1 MSIEPD
7 ILSKL
12 PFWKKLRRQILLKVV
27 HDNFF
32 EYDDCFVPTNIVHS
46 AQKKNIADIRED
58 DRETVLFD
66 HFLIN
71 CRRGMN
77 TPFIQ
82 CVQAENKIIWFWS
95 DDYFKKQNANLCRWL
110 DDCFRM
116 ATTLFELQLITT
128 RLRNDKTRGYM
139 INVFCSFIIRFLRKN
154 VFDPLD
160 ELYKMEG
167 KNLLTLQKCCMD
179 LHAKFLKPLYRI
191 ANQIEKEDIIG
202 GEFINFLFDQ
212 KSLHEN
218 RYLTSILDDIIS
230 LSIERYYQIIV
241 EWVSSCTLALDVGH
255 EFFIWDL
262 RKQNVVD
269 RSNFDVTG
277 KLDWSEFKNKF
288 LGLFDNYFILIPQ
301 LIPVDFLPVKDQIF
315 KFGKYLYTMK
325 QQNAGLTLLS
335 FHYSLEA
342 SVFKNLSLGKFCDKI
357 NELFE
362 KCSTNTLEHFK
373 QKYDIINFAK
383 KLPSFFIG
391 LNTNWIYELGEL
403 FEKNNFTNIDIEK
416 LTSNKL
422 NGLLTQAFRYAQLDT
437 TMHYKYFELNIS
449 PFTKIKSE
457 GITPKKGTF
466 PALELNIAQNNH
478 VLKLAFPAKI
488 LEPYRRVFFLLFV
501 INRARYLVHILI
513 NVYQEYICGIAAK
526 EYNNFVKKLEKVKN
540 LDELVQV
547 QLEYIHIFME
557 NAKLDQEYLP
567 IRQLIEGIANQFCLY
582 ACNELTFFE
591 LNKSVSPFVGKL
603 KHFLLTNRKV
613 GELKNL

>member
-1 MSIEPD
+1 MAIEPD

-32 EYDDCFVPTNIVHS
+32 EYDECFVPTNIVHS
-46 AQKKNIADIRED
+46 AQKKNIADIREE

-95 DDYFKKQNANLCRWL
+95 DDFFKKQNANLCRWL

-139 INVFCSFIIRFLRKN
+139 INVFCSFVIRFLRKN

-179 LHAKFLKPLYRI
+179 LHAKFLKPLFRI

-218 RYLTSILDDIIS
+218 RFLTSILDDIIS

-269 RSNFDVTG
+269 RSSFDVTG
-277 KLDWSEFKNKF
+277 KLDWSE
-288 LGLFDNYFILIPQ
+288 
-301 LIPVDFLPVKDQIF
+301 
-315 KFGKYLYTMK
+315 
-325 QQNAGLTLLS
+325 
-335 FHYSLEA
+335 
-342 SVFKNLSLGKFCDKI
+342 
-357 NELFE
+357 
-362 KCSTNTLEHFK
+362 
-373 QKYDIINFAK
+373 
-383 KLPSFFIG
+383 
-391 LNTNWIYELGEL
+391 
-403 FEKNNFTNIDIEK
+403 
-416 LTSNKL
+416 
-422 NGLLTQAFRYAQLDT
+422 
-437 TMHYKYFELNIS
+437 
-449 PFTKIKSE
+449 
-457 GITPKKGTF
+457 
-466 PALELNIAQNNH
+466 
-478 VLKLAFPAKI
+478 
-488 LEPYRRVFFLLFV
+488 
-501 INRARYLVHILI
+501 
-513 NVYQEYICGIAAK
+513 
-526 EYNNFVKKLEKVKN
+526 
-540 LDELVQV
+540 
-547 QLEYIHIFME
+547 
-557 NAKLDQEYLP
+557 
-567 IRQLIEGIANQFCLY
+567 
-582 ACNELTFFE
+582 
-591 LNKSVSPFVGKL
+591 
-603 KHFLLTNRKV
+603 
-613 GELKNL
+613 